1 MKSSLARA
9 RRRVRL
15 RTFASVLLLAV
26 ATAAFPAGTV
36 AEQASQ
42 PLQPAAAGFDA
53 GRNHTCAVLA
63 GASVRC
69 WGFSRE
75 GQLGYGNMATIGDDE
90 TPGAAGPVDLGFG
103 RTAASISAGHFHT
116 CASLDGGSVR
126 CWGYGLNGRLG
137 HQSPDN
143 VGDNETPGSV
153 PPVDLGSGRT
163 ALAISAGGTHSCALL
178 NGGDVRCWGYGAYG
192 ALGYGGEPN
201 DPTVPGPPDI
211 GDNETPG
218 SVGPVNFGPGRTA
231 VAIAAGGFHTCALL
245 DDGTVRCFGWAENGQ
260 LGYGNVDRV
269 ADPSILPPVKLG
281 AGRTAVA
288 ISAGEIHTC
297 ALLDDGS
304 VRCWGGRFEGRLGQ
318 GNEVTIGDDETPD
331 TVPPVNLGAG
341 RTAVAISAGDRHTCA
356 LLDGGDV
363 RCWGAAYAG
372 QLGYGNTTN
381 VGDDEMPDSA
391 GPVDLGLGLGRSALA
406 LSAGGQ
412 HTCARLNDAGL
423 SCWGYGGNGR
433 LGYCNER
440 NVGDD
445 EAPKAVGA
453 APVDAAVRAPSAA
466 YPGCAR
472 PARISGS
479 ASTPVPADDA
489 RSAPPVSALAAEA
502 VRRRGLR
509 DCLARVARHAGREI
523 GRARRGSAR
532 QRARLK
538 RHAKR
543 HRSRG
548 RRTCLRRYGRT
559 PGRVGG
565 LKAVAVAR
573 TKIALTF
580 NTPGSDGNR
589 PPAARSYLVKQSRRP
604 IRSRRG
610 FRRARALC
618 KGRCRFPSVTT
629 VGGTVTL
636 TVEDLRPHTT
646 YHYAVSA
653 RDNVSRRPGPRS
665 RSASA
670 RTR

>member
-1 MKSSLARA
+1 VKIALATA
-9 RRRVRL
+9 RRRVRR
-15 RTFASVLLLAV
+15 RTVASALLLAV
-26 ATAAFPAGTV
+26 ATAALPAGTL

-42 PLQPAAAGFDA
+42 PPQPAAAGFDA
-53 GRNHTCAVLA
+53 GRNHTCAMLA
-63 GASVRC
+63 GAGVRC

-75 GQLGYGNMATIGDDE
+75 GQLGYGHQATIGDDE

-116 CASLDGGSVR
+116 CARLDDGSVR

-137 HQSPDN
+137 HQSLDD
-143 VGDNETPGSV
+143 VGDDETPGSV

-201 DPTVPGPPDI
+201 DPTVPAPPDI

-218 SVGPVNFGPGRTA
+218 SVGPVNFGAGRSA
-231 VAIAAGGFHTCALL
+231 VAITAGGFHTCALL
-245 DDGTVRCFGWAENGQ
+245 DDGTVRCFGWALNGQ
-260 LGYGNVDRV
+260 LGYGNVNRV
-269 ADPSILPPVKLG
+269 ADPSILPPVNLG

-297 ALLDDGS
+297 ALLDDAS
-304 VRCWGGRFEGRLGQ
+304 VRCWGGRFEGRLGY
-318 GNEVTIGDDETPD
+318 GNEITIGDDETPN

-381 VGDDEMPDSA
+381 VGDDELPESA
-391 GPVDLGLGLGRSALA
+391 GPVDLGLGRSALA

-412 HTCARLNDAGL
+412 HTCARLDNAGL

-440 NVGDD
+440 NVGDN
-445 EAPKAVGA
+445 EAPGAVGLV
-453 APVDAAVRAPSAA
+453 PVEAAVRAPSAA

-472 PARISGS
+472 RARGSGS
-479 ASTPVPADDA
+479 DSSPAPGEGA
-489 RSAPPVSALAAEA
+489 RSAPPASALDAEA

-509 DCLARVARHAGREI
+509 GCFAMAARHAGRELR
-523 GRARRGSAR
+523 RARRGSPR

-538 RHAKR
+538 RHAAR
-543 HRSRG
+543 HRSRM
-548 RRTCLRRYGRT
+548 RRTCLRRHGRS
-559 PGRVGG
+559 PARVTG
-565 LKAVAVAR
+565 LKAVAVSR

-580 NTPGSDGNR
+580 NTPGSDANR
-589 PPAARSYLVKQSRRP
+589 PPAARSYLVKQSSRP
-604 IRSRRG
+604 IRSSRS
-610 FRRARALC
+610 FRRAQSLC
-618 KGRCRFPSVTT
+618 KGHCRFPSVRA
-629 VGGTVTL
+629 VGAKVTL
-636 TVEDLRPHTT
+636 TVEDLRPRTT
-646 YHYAVSA
+646 YHYAVAA
-653 RDNVSRRPGPRS
+653 RDNVSKRRGPRS
-665 RSASA
+665 RAASA